1 MVIPFGAIVFTI
13 IHFKMSM
20 LISEYKDKSK
30 TSHGSYRT
38 TNTSRL
44 LSRAETITGILDSRY
59 CTCQMKKDLNVKLNR
74 VKEKIKTSAMEIY
87 KKVEYIHKDK
97 AQKNI
102 RI

>member
-1 MVIPFGAIVFTI
+1 MVIPFGAIVFI

-44 LSRAETITGILDSRY
+44 LSRAENDNRYSRQSLLH
-59 CTCQMKKDLNVKLNR
+59 CQMKKDLNVKLR
-74 VKEKIKTSAMEIY
+74 VKEKNKKPRQWRYIKKWNISTKIKR
-87 KKVEYIHKDK
+87 KKYMI
-97 AQKNI
+97 
-102 RI
+102 

>member
-44 LSRAETITGILDSRY
+44 LSRAENDNRYSR
-59 CTCQMKKDLNVKLNR
+59 QSLLHLPDEKDLNVKLNR
-74 VKEKIKTSAMEIY
+74 VKEK
-87 KKVEYIHKDK
+87 
-97 AQKNI
+97 
-102 RI
+102 